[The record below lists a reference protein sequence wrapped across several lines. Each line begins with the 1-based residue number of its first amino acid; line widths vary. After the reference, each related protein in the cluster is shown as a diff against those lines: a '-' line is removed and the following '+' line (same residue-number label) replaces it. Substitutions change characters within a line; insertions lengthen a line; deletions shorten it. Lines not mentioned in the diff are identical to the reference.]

1 MVPIDTNTFLYSGKM
16 NKKNNFLSTHLIIL
30 FSLICFGAYSQLK
43 GSYAIGGIGEKLEM
57 LTLSYPFIFQS
68 SECFVIS
75 SNISRFNNKNKGV
88 FLIDCNSFDK
98 DSTENKFYVIVDF
111 YPNPAQNFITI
122 QFDREIPDLKEFE
135 IFYHTSAGS
144 LVKRSYTT
152 QKQLLNAF
160 TDNISE
166 LNEGLYI
173 VTLVS
178 ANFSI
183 SFKLIKNNGK

>member
-1 MVPIDTNTFLYSGKM
+1 M
-16 NKKNNFLSTHLIIL
+16 HLR
-30 FSLICFGAYSQLK
+30 SFGVLL
-43 GSYAIGGIGEKLEM
+43 GI
-57 LTLSYPFIFQS
+57 
-68 SECFVIS
+68 CFVIS

-111 YPNPAQNFITI
+111 YPNPAQNFFTI

-183 SFKLIKNNGK
+183 SFKLIKNNEK